1 MTSFIILLIAVAI
14 GLYFLYRYLRNV
26 QPNSTELNEDL
37 TELRQQIVSF
47 KGGCIALTQDE
58 LSLMSLK
65 AAGTSKRENSGVV
78 MGSGHYLTTAS
89 EPVLAYAF
97 QKYLAQ
103 GQHFL
108 LLVYSYQ
115 GEYVFTGSNNGTE
128 IKLNGK
134 TIGKIRKN
142 TNLHDLAN
150 KPIAALNDVTDGGYC
165 TVSYGSEVIGLLPPA
180 GQLTLKQLPN
190 TDAYHLNRLP
200 STQLEAFYSLCAWHL
215 AYNAMINE

>member
-1 MTSFIILLIAVAI
+1 MLNILIFLISLAI
-14 GLYFLYRYLRNV
+14 GIYFLYRYLRNV

-37 TELRQQIVSF
+37 TELRQQIEAF

-65 AAGTSKRENSGVV
+65 ASGTSGRQNSGVV
-78 MGSGHYLTTAS
+78 VGSGHYLTTAS

-97 QKYLAQ
+97 RKYLAQ
-103 GQHFL
+103 GQNFL
-108 LLVYSYQ
+108 LLAYTYQ
-115 GEYVFTGSNNGTE
+115 GEYVFTATNNGTE

-134 TIGKIRKN
+134 MIGKIRKN
-142 TNLHDLAN
+142 TQLHDLAN
-150 KPIAALNDVTDGGYC
+150 RPIASLNNVDDGGYC
-165 TVSYGSEVIGLLPPA
+165 AVSYGSEIIGLLPPA
-180 GQLTLKQLPN
+180 GQLTLRELPN
-190 TDAYHLNRLP
+190 TDTYHLNALP